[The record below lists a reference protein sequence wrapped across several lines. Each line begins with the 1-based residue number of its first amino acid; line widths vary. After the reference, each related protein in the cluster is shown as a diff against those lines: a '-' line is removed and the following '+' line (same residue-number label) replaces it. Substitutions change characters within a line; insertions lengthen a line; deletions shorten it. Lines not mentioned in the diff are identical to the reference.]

1 VAAWAIGIVLNFTMS
16 SLSPLYI
23 KEMPAIGAT
32 IPSLAAASL
41 VYLAIVKFTPGRKDQ
56 VSAK

>member
-1 VAAWAIGIVLNFTMS
+1 
-16 SLSPLYI
+16 
-23 KEMPAIGAT
+23 MPEIGAT